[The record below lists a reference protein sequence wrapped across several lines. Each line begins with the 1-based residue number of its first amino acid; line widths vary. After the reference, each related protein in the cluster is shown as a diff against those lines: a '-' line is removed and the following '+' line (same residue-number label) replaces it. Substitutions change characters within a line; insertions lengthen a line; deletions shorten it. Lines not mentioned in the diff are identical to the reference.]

1 MSEKEIFDKLIN
13 IFNIV
18 INRSVDVSKINI
30 DSKIVEDLGV
40 NSIGLI
46 YLAVAVEEEF
56 DVVYVYEIS
65 PITMA
70 IPAIKYGKKNNTPV
84 FLYCCDILP

>member
-1 MSEKEIFDKLIN
+1 MSDKEVFDKLIN

-56 DVVYVYEIS
+56 DVDMSKASLES
-65 PITMA
+65 FKT
-70 IPAIKYGKKNNTPV
+70 IKDVINYING
-84 FLYCCDILP
+84 

>member
-1 MSEKEIFDKLIN
+1 MNEKEIFEKLIN

-18 INRSVDVSKINI
+18 INRNVDVSKINL
-30 DSKIVEDLGV
+30 DSKIIEDLGV

-56 DVVYVYEIS
+56 GVDMSSASLESFKTIKDVIDYIN
-65 PITMA
+65 
-70 IPAIKYGKKNNTPV
+70 G
-84 FLYCCDILP
+84 

>member
-1 MSEKEIFDKLIN
+1 MNDKDIFDKLVN

-18 INRSVDVSKINI
+18 INRGVDVSKINY
-30 DSKIVEDLGV
+30 DSKIAEDLGV

-56 DVVYVYEIS
+56 GVDMSNASLESFKTIQDVINY
-65 PITMA
+65 
-70 IPAIKYGKKNNTPV
+70 IKG
-84 FLYCCDILP
+84 

>member
-1 MSEKEIFDKLIN
+1 MSEKEIFEKLTN

-56 DVVYVYEIS
+56 DVDMSKASLES
-65 PITMA
+65 FKT
-70 IPAIKYGKKNNTPV
+70 IKDVINYING
-84 FLYCCDILP
+84 

>member
-1 MSEKEIFDKLIN
+1 MSEKEIFEKLTN

-18 INRSVDVSKINI
+18 INRSVDVSKINM
-30 DSKIVEDLGV
+30 DSKIIEDLGV

-56 DVVYVYEIS
+56 GVDMSNASLESFKTIRDVINYIN
-65 PITMA
+65 
-70 IPAIKYGKKNNTPV
+70 G
-84 FLYCCDILP
+84 

>member
-1 MSEKEIFDKLIN
+1 MSEKEVFDKLIN

-18 INRSVDVSKINI
+18 INRGVDVSKINI

-56 DVVYVYEIS
+56 DVDMSKASLES
-65 PITMA
+65 FKT
-70 IPAIKYGKKNNTPV
+70 IKDVINYING
-84 FLYCCDILP
+84 

>member
-1 MSEKEIFDKLIN
+1 MSEKEVFDKLIN

-56 DVVYVYEIS
+56 DVDMSKASLES
-65 PITMA
+65 FKT
-70 IPAIKYGKKNNTPV
+70 IKDVINYING
-84 FLYCCDILP
+84 